1 MNGAC
6 PESRRMR
13 CQRRAVMRFPSRDP
27 GGAGQI
33 RQTRMAP
40 QGTLPRRRMDALD
53 ADLRDSRA
61 RTLDLVLDLDD
72 ARWMGPRLA
81 IVNPIRWEIGHVA
94 WFQEHWV
101 LRHTRGEAPILP
113 GGDALYDSA

>member
-6 PESRRMR
+6 PRSRKIR
-13 CQRRAVMRFPSRDP
+13 CQRRAVTRFPSREP

-33 RQTRMAP
+33 KQTR
-40 QGTLPRRRMDALD
+40 TRMEVSLMGRQMDKLG

-94 WFQEHWV
+94 WFQERW
-101 LRHTRGEAPILP
+101 
-113 GGDALYDSA
+113 